1 MTKSATRSDGIY
13 CKVKEMAAR
22 FDFKPDERINESEL
36 SVRLDVSRTPLRE
49 ALNRLASEGFL
60 TYQSGQGFFCRS
72 LNPLEIRN
80 LYEARAAIESE
91 AVRLATD
98 RASDAALAELEHFIR
113 DARATYRP
121 GTSPVE
127 LVRQDQE
134 FHLRLAQLSGNAELL
149 KMLENINARI
159 HYIRLIDLQAMSEQ
173 HGGKDLDNRSHE
185 RIVAAMRARD
195 RAAAS
200 QQVRDHI
207 EERLSEVTNNVK
219 RAFSLIYVPQ
229 DI

>member
-1 MTKSATRSDGIY
+1 MTKNISRSDGIY
-13 CKVKEMAAR
+13 REVKEMAAR
-22 FDFKPDERINESEL
+22 FDFKPDARINESEL
-36 SVRLDVSRTPLRE
+36 SLRLNVSRTPLRE

-80 LYEARAAIESE
+80 LYEARAAIEAE

-98 RASDAALAELEHFIR
+98 RASDAELEDLNQFIT

-127 LVRQDQE
+127 LVRQDQD
-134 FHLRLAQLSGNAELL
+134 FHLRLAHLSGNGELL
-149 KMLENINARI
+149 KLLENINARI

-173 HGGKDLDNRSHE
+173 RGGQDLDNQSHE

-195 RAAAS
+195 RIAAS

-219 RAFSLIYVPQ
+219 RAFSQIYVPQ
-229 DI
+229 AS

>member
-1 MTKSATRSDGIY
+1 MTKNSSRSDGIY
-13 CKVKEMAAR
+13 RQVKEMAAR

-36 SVRLDVSRTPLRE
+36 SVRLSVSRTPLRE

-60 TYQSGQGFFCRS
+60 TYRSGKGFFCRS

-91 AVRLATD
+91 AVRLATE
-98 RASDAALAELEHFIR
+98 RASDAALDELSIFIK

-121 GTSPVE
+121 GTSSVE
-127 LVRQDQE
+127 LVRQDQD
-134 FHLRLAQLSGNAELL
+134 FHLRIAQLSGNAELMKL
-149 KMLENINARI
+149 LENINARI
-159 HYIRLIDLQAMSEQ
+159 HYIRLIDLQTMSEQ
-173 HGGKDLDNRSHE
+173 CGGQALDNLSHE
-185 RIVAAMRARD
+185 RIVTAMRD
-195 RAAAS
+195 RNPEDAS
-200 QQVRDHI
+200 RQVRVHI
-207 EERLSEVTNNVK
+207 EERLDKVTNNVK

>member
-1 MTKSATRSDGIY
+1 MRKPPSRSDGIY
-13 CKVKEMAAR
+13 REVKEMAAR

-36 SVRLDVSRTPLRE
+36 SVRLNVSRTPLRE

-91 AVRLATD
+91 AVRLATQ
-98 RASDAALAELEHFIR
+98 RASDTALAELEHFAR
-113 DARATYRP
+113 SARATYRA

-127 LVRQDQE
+127 LVRQDQD

-149 KMLENINARI
+149 KLLENINARI
-159 HYIRLIDLQAMSEQ
+159 HYIRLIDLQAMSEEQ
-173 HGGKDLDNRSHE
+173 GGKALDNRTHE
-185 RIVAAMRARD
+185 RIVTAMLARD
-195 RAAAS
+195 SDEAS
-200 QQVRDHI
+200 RQVRVHI
-207 EERLSEVTNNVK
+207 EERLDEVTNNVK

-229 DI
+229 AR

>member
-1 MTKSATRSDGIY
+1 MTKSASRSDGIY
-13 CKVKEMAAR
+13 REVKEMAAR

-36 SVRLDVSRTPLRE
+36 SVRLKVSRTPLRE

-80 LYEARAAIESE
+80 LYEARAAIEAE
-91 AVRLATD
+91 AVRLATA
-98 RASDAALAELEHFIR
+98 RATDNALLDLERFITA
-113 DARATYRP
+113 ARATYRP

-127 LVRQDQE
+127 LVRQDQN
-134 FHLRLAQLSGNAELL
+134 FHLNLARLSGNGELL
-149 KMLENINARI
+149 KLLENINARI

-173 HGGKDLDNRSHE
+173 HGGQALDNVSHE

-195 RAAAS
+195 GDEAS
-200 QQVRDHI
+200 RQVRVHI
-207 EERLSEVTNNVK
+207 EERLDQVTNNVK

-229 DI
+229 ES